1 MQDIPIVIKDKK
13 NLKNLMRPREARG
26 ERAVSAQP
34 RLVQSARKHQ
44 TITDTQ
50 RTQERNVRR
59 GGKVRLV
66 LGVLGEWSVLTRV
79 IIFQIVFEKIKTE
92 EHEVYNSNDSD
103 TSDDGEDF
111 EKIEHSE
118 LSEDQPLEYKT
129 RTEESFIEYFQK
141 GEVDIIHYTHISL

>member
-13 NLKNLMRPREARG
+13 NLKNLLRPQARG
-26 ERAVSAQP
+26 DRAVSAQP
-34 RLVQSARKHQ
+34 RLVESARKHQ

-50 RTQERNVRR
+50 RVQERNVRR
-59 GGKVRLV
+59 GGKIL
-66 LGVLGEWSVLTRV
+66 
-79 IIFQIVFEKIKTE
+79 FEKIKTE

-103 TSDDGEDF
+103 TSDDEGDF

-141 GEVDIIHYTHISL
+141 GEVDIIYYTDISL

>member
-13 NLKNLMRPREARG
+13 NLKNLMRPRETRG

-59 GGKVRLV
+59 GGKVRRSPV
-66 LGVLGEWSVLTRV
+66 SGVVWWSQSVT
-79 IIFQIVFEKIKTE
+79 
-92 EHEVYNSNDSD
+92 
-103 TSDDGEDF
+103 G
-111 EKIEHSE
+111 
-118 LSEDQPLEYKT
+118 
-129 RTEESFIEYFQK
+129 
-141 GEVDIIHYTHISL
+141 

>member
-50 RTQERNVRR
+50 RLQERNVRR
-59 GGKVRLV
+59 GGKVSLV
-66 LGVLGEWSVLTRV
+66 LGLLGESSNQSKFYVLDCLR
-79 IIFQIVFEKIKTE
+79 ENK
-92 EHEVYNSNDSD
+92 N
-103 TSDDGEDF
+103 
-111 EKIEHSE
+111 
-118 LSEDQPLEYKT
+118 
-129 RTEESFIEYFQK
+129 
-141 GEVDIIHYTHISL
+141 